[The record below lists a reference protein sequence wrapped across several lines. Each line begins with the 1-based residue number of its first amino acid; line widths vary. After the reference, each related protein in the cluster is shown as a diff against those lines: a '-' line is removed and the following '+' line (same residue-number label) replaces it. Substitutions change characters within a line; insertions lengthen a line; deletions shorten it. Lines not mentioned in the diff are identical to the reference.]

1 MSNIS
6 LKKKGKMYECT
17 AFFPSG
23 FPKKWK
29 YITNLESFSRF
40 LSRDHASWKYFN
52 VYEKGTKQYLK
63 RFYPGN
69 AIPKVLGLVLVLGI
83 SLLTQ
88 KFTSN
93 KTTFKERV
101 AFLIPMKNTS
111 SETTSNTYNNGFNNP
126 ATILTLQGGAIYE

>member
-1 MSNIS
+1 MSKIN

-29 YITNLESFSRF
+29 YVTNLESFSLF
-40 LSRDHASWKYFN
+40 LSKDHSEWKYFN

>member
-6 LKKKGKMYECT
+6 HKKKGKMYECT

-29 YITNLESFSRF
+29 YVTNLESFSRF
-40 LSRDHASWKYFN
+40 LSKDHSEWKYFN
-52 VYEKGTKQYLK
+52 VYDKGTKQYLK

-69 AIPKVLGLVLVLGI
+69 AIPKVLGLILALGF

-88 KFTSN
+88 KFTPS
-93 KTTFKERV
+93 TTNEERT
-101 AFLIPMKNTS
+101 AFYLSMKNTDS
-111 SETTSNTYNNGFNNP
+111 GTTASTCNNGFNYC
-126 ATILTLQGGAIYE
+126 ATIPKIQGREKVC

>member
-1 MSNIS
+1 MRHDNDYTCI
-6 LKKKGKMYECT
+6 
-17 AFFPSG
+17 AFFEDG
-23 FPKKWK
+23 TVKKWK
-29 YITNLESFSRF
+29 KIHKLSRF
-40 LSRDHASWKYFN
+40 ASFLNQKHQSWKYFN
-52 VYEKGTKQYLK
+52 VYEKGTKLYLK

-69 AIPKVLGLVLVLGI
+69 TIPKVLGLVLVLGI

-93 KTTFKERV
+93 KTTSKERV
-101 AFLIPMKNTS
+101 AFLKPMKNTS

>member
-29 YITNLESFSRF
+29 YVTNLESFSLF
-40 LSRDHASWKYFN
+40 LSKDHSEWKYFN

-63 RFYPGN
+63 RFYHGN
-69 AIPKVLGLVLVLGI
+69 TIPKVLGLVLVLGI

-93 KTTFKERV
+93 KTTYKESV

-111 SETTSNTYNNGFNNP
+111 SETTSNTSINGIYYC
-126 ATILTLQGGAIYE
+126 ATIPKIQGREKVC

>member
-1 MSNIS
+1 MSNHG

-29 YITNLESFSRF
+29 YVTNLESFSQF
-40 LSRDHASWKYFN
+40 LSRDHGLWKYFN

-69 AIPKVLGLVLVLGI
+69 AIPKVLGLLWVLGH

-88 KFTSN
+88 KITPGKS
-93 KTTFKERV
+93 TFKES
-101 AFLIPMKNTS
+101 ATFLIPMENTFN
-111 SETTSNTYNNGFNNP
+111 ETTCITYNNGFN
-126 ATILTLQGGAIYE
+126 YYCS